1 MADASYQPKV
11 YHKQGGDELVV
22 ASGGTITVEDGG
34 TQTFGAAHGGVLHG
48 AGTSS
53 AKYTMTGASKSALS
67 YYITTADTADSNRAM
82 YLRLYLTGAAG
93 GGEALRSFLTLEGA
107 GSPAARAQH
116 NSISFGASATVT
128 GESMVT
134 KNTFHV
140 PNSALAA
147 GTSSIIQAELY
158 SDGASSDIGSGTL
171 AFFHAHHG
179 GNATGAAVIDAKT
192 YLLHID
198 GCTDG
203 SGEFVRRAQNEPTW
217 TSKTCLIKCLV
228 NGNVT
233 YLVGVEL

>member
-1 MADASYQPKV
+1 MGVISLFRRGHLNVSGADLDIAP
-11 YHKQGGDELVV
+11 
-22 ASGGTITVEDGG
+22 T
-34 TQTFGAAHGGVLHG
+34 GVLYLRG
-48 AGTSS
+48 KTTVGTMLGCGTSS
-53 AKYTMTGASKSALS
+53 AKYTMTGAGKSALS
-67 YYITTADTADSNRAM
+67 FYITTADTSDSNRGM

-93 GGEALRSFLTLEGA
+93 GGEALRSFLTLSGV

-116 NSISFGASATVT
+116 NSFSVSGSGSVS

-134 KNTFHV
+134 KNTYHV
-140 PNSALAA
+140 PNSAFSC

-158 SDGASSDIGSGTL
+158 SDGASSDISGTL

-192 YLLHID
+192 YLLNIT

-217 TSKTCLIKCLV
+217 TSKTCLIKCLI

-233 YLVGVEL
+233 YLIGVEL